1 MTDMTAVIV
10 PKSDQM
16 NADDLIPG
24 PRTITITRVDVR
36 PGSEQPVSIFF
47 EEDNG
52 KPWKPCKSM
61 ARVLVHA
68 WGPDAKAYEG
78 RAVTL
83 YRDPSV
89 KWGGMQVGGIR
100 ISHMSHIDRDMV
112 IALTETK
119 GKRAPFQVRVLRE
132 ASRPAPAPAATLEAR
147 ADKFEQALRA
157 AADAR
162 ALAKI
167 WDNGAG
173 LRADLSANNA
183 ERAAEIERLHVM
195 LDAELS
201 TPPAYADDFPGDRP

>member
-1 MTDMTAVIV
+1 MTDMSAVIV

-16 NADDLIPG
+16 NSDDLIPG
-24 PRTITITRVDVR
+24 PRTITITRVDIR
-36 PGSEQPVSIFF
+36 PGAEQPVSIFF
-47 EEDNG
+47 EGDNG

-61 ARVLVHA
+61 ARVLVYA

-78 RAVTL
+78 RSVTL

-89 KWGGMQVGGIR
+89 KWGGIQVGGIR
-100 ISHMSHIDRDMV
+100 ISHMSNIDRDMV

-119 GKRAPFQVRVLRE
+119 GKRAPFQVRALRE
-132 ASRPAPAPAATLEAR
+132 TAAPAPSATLEAR

-157 AADAR
+157 ANDAKT
-162 ALAKI
+162 LARI

-201 TPPAYADDFPGDRP
+201 SPAPAYADDFPGDRP